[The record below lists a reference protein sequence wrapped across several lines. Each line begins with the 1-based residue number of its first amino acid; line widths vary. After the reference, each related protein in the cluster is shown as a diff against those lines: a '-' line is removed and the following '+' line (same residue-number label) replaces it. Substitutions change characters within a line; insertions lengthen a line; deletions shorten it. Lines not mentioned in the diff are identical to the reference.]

1 MANISKWFGYPIYIT
16 KLENFEE
23 INKTIVP
30 IILNDITPTNSQYSR
45 TTDTH
50 HQKFVVADR
59 NIAVLEGVDW
69 TVA

>member
-30 IILNDITPTNSQYSR
+30 IILKILLQPILS
-45 TTDTH
+45 TH
-50 HQKFVVADR
+50 GPR
-59 NIAVLEGVDW
+59 M
-69 TVA
+69 